1 MANPDMEAE
10 RPEGF
15 SFRQPPLSKRQQEM
29 MPAAAPQPALTE
41 RQRGKQPVPAPKA
54 KSSTMKRIPRA
65 HAGPSKLGKRH
76 GRGSEDEEDVDK
88 VRFESEVPS
97 RRIKRRAQAPPPPS
111 AAERSLR
118 LLGRPM
124 DLVMREAPP
133 APKGM
138 FPDMYA
144 NLHVGE
150 TVETP
155 EDLSTLKKIEM
166 LDGDVALTNNLKTF
180 FTTTGRQEFLTEAR
194 LLLLNQKRR
203 LLVDQAEKEARED
216 AAEA

>member
-1 MANPDMEAE
+1 
-10 RPEGF
+10 
-15 SFRQPPLSKRQQEM
+15 
-29 MPAAAPQPALTE
+29 
-41 RQRGKQPVPAPKA
+41 
-54 KSSTMKRIPRA
+54 
-65 HAGPSKLGKRH
+65 
-76 GRGSEDEEDVDK
+76 
-88 VRFESEVPS
+88 
-97 RRIKRRAQAPPPPS
+97 
-111 AAERSLR
+111 
-118 LLGRPM
+118 M
-124 DLVMREAPP
+124 DLVMRDAPP
-133 APKGM
+133 APKGI

-216 AAEA
+216 AAEE